1 MEQIT
6 AMKIT
11 GITLNNFRN
20 HTETTHFD
28 FGDISYITGH
38 NGTGKTTMAHAVCF
52 VLYGVTYY
60 GEQKIERLMNE
71 NADNVQVQLHFIDQN
86 GAAHTL
92 MRTRKNEKYS
102 VLMDGYTVN
111 QSRIEQMFG
120 DKNTFLAMF
129 NPTYLIENMGND
141 GRELILRHLKPV
153 SQKDVLAAI
162 PTYQTHLENIDLETQ
177 SPEEALKDTRAAIRR
192 VEQQLDV
199 LQGHIESIEESQ
211 KTADVKL
218 GELYS
223 EKRSVEEQIKALK
236 EKQFEGIDTEDFAI
250 QRDVLTRK
258 LSNNAGEN
266 PAVTTAKEKLAE
278 VKARV
283 YSSKFTQAIAEAS
296 AEYNSLAKQYNE
308 LKERITALKVGD
320 VCPTCKMQVT
330 ETNIEE
336 IRNHLIAECNRIGEL
351 GKGVVARGK
360 EIAEL
365 DKKAK
370 AQFEQWKA
378 DDIAKF
384 TAELEELQNKT
395 ERVDVSEI
403 RSKLDELADLEKYG
417 NLSEQELSELGDLE
431 ATLIGINAQI
441 ETVEQSASE
450 ERLKSALVEKDMFIE
465 QMKKYKDI
473 VTALTEY
480 IFKRADLATAELKMP
495 NVEIRLFEVIRGT
508 GEVKNAFKFDYK
520 GREYTTL
527 SLSEKTLAGIEIS
540 ALIRRITGKD
550 YPVCID
556 NTESIAAFNDVD
568 MPSQVMLIRVVKG
581 QPLTVKFQNNYTAAV
596 PAENEMRKAA

>member
-20 HTETTHFD
+20 HTETTHFN

-38 NGTGKTTMAHAVCF
+38 NGTGKTTIAHAVCF

-71 NADNVQVQLHFIDQN
+71 NADSVQVQLHFIDQN
-86 GAAHTL
+86 GAAHTI

-102 VLMDGYTVN
+102 VLMDGYTVS
-111 QSRIEQMFG
+111 QSGIEQMFC

-153 SQKDVLAAI
+153 SKNDVLEAI
-162 PTYQTHLENIDLETQ
+162 PNCRTQLENIDLETQ
-177 SPEEALKDTRAAIRR
+177 SPEEGLKNTRAAIRR
-192 VEQQLDV
+192 TEQQLDV

-211 KTADVKL
+211 KTADAKL
-218 GELYS
+218 EELYS
-223 EKRSVEEQIKALK
+223 ERRSIEEQIKALK
-236 EKQFEGIDTEDFAI
+236 EKQFDGIDTEDFTI
-250 QRDVLTRK
+250 QRDILTRK
-258 LSNNAGEN
+258 LSSNSGEDS
-266 PAVTTAKEKLAE
+266 AAAAAKEKLAE
-278 VKARV
+278 AKARV
-283 YSSKFTQAIAEAS
+283 YSSKFTKAIAETS
-296 AEYNSLAKQYNE
+296 AEYNSLLKQYNG

-330 ETNIEE
+330 EANIEE
-336 IRNHLIAECNRIGEL
+336 LRSHLITESTRIGEL
-351 GKGVVARGK
+351 GRGVVARGK

-370 AQFEQWKA
+370 AQFEEWKA
-378 DDIAKF
+378 DDIAKL
-384 TAELEELQNKT
+384 TAELEEIQSKT
-395 ERVDVSEI
+395 ENINVSEI
-403 RSKLDELADLEKYG
+403 RSKLEELAYLEKYG
-417 NLSEQELSELGDLE
+417 NLSEEEYSELRDLE
-431 ATLIGINAQI
+431 ATVIGINAQI
-441 ETVEQSASE
+441 KTVEESASGE
-450 ERLKSALVEKDMFIE
+450 KLKTALVEKDVFEE
-465 QMKKYKDI
+465 QIRNCKET

-480 IFKRADLATAELKMP
+480 IFKRADLATAELEMP
-495 NVEIRLFEVIRGT
+495 NVKVRLYEVIRGT

-520 GREYTTL
+520 GRDYHTL

-540 ALIRRITGKD
+540 ALMRRITGKD
-550 YPVCID
+550 YPICID

-581 QPLTVKFQNNYTAAV
+581 QPLTVKFQNNYTTAV

>member
-120 DKNTFLAMF
+120 DKNTFIAMF

-162 PTYQTHLENIDLETQ
+162 PSYQTHLENIDLETQ

-258 LSNNAGEN
+258 LSSNASED
-266 PAVTTAKEKLAE
+266 PAITTAKEKLAE

-296 AEYNSLAKQYNE
+296 AEYNSLAKQYSE

-336 IRNHLIAECNRIGEL
+336 IRNHLIAECSRIGEL

-395 ERVDVSEI
+395 ERIDVSEI

-450 ERLKSALVEKDMFIE
+450 ERLKSALVEKDVFIE